1 MAVKCPMKEAGN
13 GRGAAVPDWTLCF
26 QSTLLVVKTK
36 DGAVEVLTVLWA
48 SPLIFKQSVSS
59 NLFSNDTLHYK

>member
-1 MAVKCPMKEAGN
+1 MGVA
-13 GRGAAVPDWTLCF
+13 
-26 QSTLLVVKTK
+26 LLTRLSLVLPKYTTCGEDK
-36 DGAVEVLTVLWA
+36 GCRVEVLTVLWA

>member
-26 QSTLLVVKTK
+26 QIHY
-36 DGAVEVLTVLWA
+36 LW
-48 SPLIFKQSVSS
+48 
-59 NLFSNDTLHYK
+59 